1 MLNHI
6 SLQLDSQA
14 PENFSTFITERQEIP
29 TSEMYINRA
38 ILKPYLHYFGRDS
51 SLSIS
56 FSAHRFS
63 EAIRYDLSSGKLIIR
78 NLAKSLKIQ
87 LSDCHHQSDSSLIN

>member
-38 ILKPYLHYFGRDS
+38 ILKPYY
-51 SLSIS
+51 IT
-56 FSAHRFS
+56 
-63 EAIRYDLSSGKLIIR
+63 SG
-78 NLAKSLKIQ
+78 ATV
-87 LSDCHHQSDSSLIN
+87 H